1 MVRWRITGTAFL
13 ALLLLGALQSAGA
26 QGFSPA
32 PQSTSTN
39 VLNFVKT
46 AFSDTQSSGSLV
58 LRAATCREN
67 GDLLPDELS
76 DPPAGP
82 FHNLDE
88 ALTSLS
94 RVDPRVSWSRGP
106 NGLVRV
112 RDGRVQSDLL
122 RVHIRRVQFRDRAD
136 ALLAVQD
143 VLSAPE
149 VRSYI
154 REHHVEKGMFFAAGG
169 GLLPGPGSTKGAPKL
184 SGTLRNV
191 TVAEALDHIAT
202 FFHTLWVYGECGQ
215 GAHRRVVIT
224 AY

>member
-1 MVRWRITGTAFL
+1 MVRWRITSMAFL
-13 ALLLLGALQSAGA
+13 ALPLLGALQVAGA
-26 QGFSPA
+26 QSFRPA
-32 PQSTSTN
+32 LQGESTN

-76 DPPAGP
+76 DPPVGP
-82 FHNLDE
+82 FHSIDE

-94 RVDPRVSWSRGP
+94 RVDPRISWSRESGM
-106 NGLVRV
+106 VRV
-112 RDGRVQSDLL
+112 RDDRVESGLL
-122 RVHIRRVQFRDRAD
+122 SVLIRRVQFRDRAD
-136 ALLAVQD
+136 AVLAVQD

-154 REHHVEKGMFFAAGG
+154 REHHIEKGMFFAAGG
-169 GLLPGPGSTKGAPKL
+169 GLLPGPESTRGFPKL

-191 TVAEALDHIAT
+191 TVAEALDHVAQ
-202 FFHTLWVYGECGQ
+202 FFHTLWVYGECSGN
-215 GAHRRVVIT
+215 AHVRVVIT